1 MRKLGRRAFYY
12 CTNYSSDVTDAQWQL
27 IAPMLPKAAKTG
39 RRPID
44 RRWIVNA
51 ILYLLRAGCQ
61 WRLLPRDFP
70 KWKSVYTVFRRWR
83 IAGVWQKVHDALRS
97 KLRKAAGKKPTPSV
111 AIIDSQSI
119 RTAEGGDHRG
129 YDAGKK
135 ITGRKRHIAVDTLGL
150 ILAVVVHAAHWQD
163 YEGAH
168 LVAQALRD
176 YPRLKV
182 IFGDS
187 AYGRGGF
194 PQWVAAT
201 FGWIVQTVLRPVQ
214 AVGFVVLPK
223 RWIVERTF
231 AWLARYRRHSRDYEH
246 RTDTSET
253 MIYITMIALMSR
265 RLARQTGV

>member
-1 MRKLGRRAFYY
+1 MRKY
-12 CTNYSSDVTDAQWQL
+12 CCVTVYCRTNYPSDVTDEQWQL
-27 IAPMLPKAAKTG
+27 ISRLLPKAAKSG

-51 ILYLLRAGCQ
+51 VLYLVRTGCQ
-61 WRLLPRDFP
+61 WRLMPREFP
-70 KWKSVYTVFRRWR
+70 NWKTVYTVFWRWR
-83 IAGVWQKVHDALRS
+83 KSGVWKNVHDALRRMV
-97 KLRKAAGKKPTPSV
+97 RKAAGKKPTPSV
-111 AIIDSQSI
+111 AIVDSQSV
-119 RTAEGGDHRG
+119 RTAEGGEFRG

-150 ILAVVVHAAHWQD
+150 ICAVVVHAASWQD
-163 YEGAH
+163 QDGAH

-176 YPRLKV
+176 FPRLKV

-201 FGWIVQTVLRPVQ
+201 FGWTVQTVLRPVQ
-214 AVGFVVLPK
+214 AAGFVVLPK

-246 RTDTSET
+246 RAETSET
-253 MIYITMIALMSR
+253 MIYTAMIALMSR
-265 RLARQTGV
+265 RLTRRKCV

>member
-1 MRKLGRRAFYY
+1 MAVDFAIASQGGEVGSSADRPAMDCERDFVSRSHGLPMAADASRISQLENGV
-12 CTNYSSDVTDAQWQL
+12 YSVLAVAQW
-27 IAPMLPKAAKTG
+27 
-39 RRPID
+39 
-44 RRWIVNA
+44 V
-51 ILYLLRAGCQ
+51 
-61 WRLLPRDFP
+61 
-70 KWKSVYTVFRRWR
+70 WKN
-83 IAGVWQKVHDALRS
+83 VHDALRRMV
-97 KLRKAAGKKPTPSV
+97 RKAAGKKPTPSV
-111 AIIDSQSI
+111 AIVDSQSV
-119 RTAEGGDHRG
+119 RTAEGGEFRG

-150 ILAVVVHAAHWQD
+150 ICAVVVHAASWQD
-163 YEGAH
+163 QDGAH

-176 YPRLKV
+176 FPRLKV

-214 AVGFVVLPK
+214 AAGFVVLPK

-246 RTDTSET
+246 RTETSET
-253 MIYITMIALMSR
+253 MIYTAMIALMSR
-265 RLARQTGV
+265 RLTRRKCV